1 MIKLISALSI
11 LCLLFSCN
19 EQIELSGDFKETAVV
34 YGLID
39 HSDSMHYVKIT
50 RAFIGP
56 GNAVEIAQIED
67 SSYFNAVYATIE
79 EFQSGSNTASRT
91 WVLKDTVIENKDTN
105 GVFFAPTQ
113 RVYYFKTLPTTL
125 SSSGAFGTIQT
136 SPDPQLS
143 SLNPD
148 AQYKLTAVINDGL
161 FAVSATTGL
170 VNGITTNATSQ
181 NFTFKFASNPGEYKA
196 QSVTI
201 SNTGNAH
208 VVNAQIGVRIAE
220 YIGEEAET
228 KTIDW
233 SVGEN
238 DVMPNSN
245 VTFSAQGETFYN
257 LVNDNVTNDGLI
269 DQRNFLG
276 FEITVTGGSED
287 LFNYITVN
295 QPSSSLAQTKPTYT
309 NLEASNDY
317 RVIGIFSSIQTI
329 KTYRPF
335 YISPQQAFIRA
346 IDKKSTQELCE
357 GPITGLLQ
365 FCSKHPADNV
375 VGNEES
381 FACD

>member
-1 MIKLISALSI
+1 MIKLFSAFSI
-11 LCLLFSCN
+11 IVILFSCN
-19 EQIELSGDFKETAVV
+19 EQIELSGDFKETAIV
-34 YGLID
+34 YGLLD

-56 GNAVEIAQIED
+56 GNAVDIAQIED
-67 SSYFNAVYATIE
+67 SSYFNSVYATIE
-79 EFQSGSNTASRT
+79 ELEGGTVTRT
-91 WVLKDTVIENKDTN
+91 WVLSDTVIENKDTN

-113 RVYYFKTLPTTL
+113 RVYYFKTLPTTI
-125 SSSGAFGTIQT
+125 SNSGAFGTVQT

-143 SLNPD
+143 SLNPN
-148 AQYKLTAVINDGL
+148 AQYRLNADINDGL
-161 FAVSATTGL
+161 FRVSATTDL
-170 VNGITTNATSQ
+170 VNGLTTNATSQ
-181 NFTFKFASNPGEYKA
+181 NFTFKFASDPGEYKA
-196 QSVTI
+196 QLVTI

-208 VVNAQIGVRIAE
+208 VVNAKIGINIAE
-220 YIGEEAET
+220 YIGEDAVSQ
-228 KTIDW
+228 TIDW
-233 SVGEN
+233 TIGEN
-238 DVMPNSN
+238 DVMPNSSI
-245 VTFSAQGETFYN
+245 TFSAQGETFYN
-257 LVNDNVTNDGLI
+257 RVIDNVTNDQLI

-276 FEITVTGGSED
+276 FEVVMTGGSED
-287 LFNYITVN
+287 LYNYITVN

-309 NLEASNDY
+309 NLEVTNDY

-329 KTYRPF
+329 KTFRPF
-335 YISPQQAFIRA
+335 YVSPQQAFIRA